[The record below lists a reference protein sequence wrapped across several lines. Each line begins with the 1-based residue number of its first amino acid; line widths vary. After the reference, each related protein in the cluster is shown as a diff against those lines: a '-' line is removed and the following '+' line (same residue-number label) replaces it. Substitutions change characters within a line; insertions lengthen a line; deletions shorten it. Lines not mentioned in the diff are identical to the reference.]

1 MISDKDREWRRER
14 ERKGFEVYRIEGSW
28 GNFPAICRMGF
39 FLGEGINLNSSALDF
54 FFASS

>member
-1 MISDKDREWRRER
+1 MEERERER